1 MKLDRSDIKT
11 EEILDWKGIHLF
23 HFSGSACSQKLRIFF
38 NIKKINWNSHV
49 INLIKQEQFSEWFLG
64 INPRGLVPT
73 LVHDGDVHIESN
85 EIMAYLDD
93 VYKDNKLFPIDL
105 IDEINKDLAFED
117 SLHHD
122 LRRLTFRYIIP
133 HALGKKNP
141 STIDAK
147 EQFEG
152 TIQGKADENKSKEI
166 LFWKNHYQNGITDDE
181 IIESANKFKNIYENF
196 NNILKNQKYLK
207 GDKFTVVD
215 LAWYVSTKRLAM
227 AGIPIE
233 KYKNV
238 QKWFSNL
245 DNDENF
251 KKEIKIDIPIKII
264 AVAIKIINKIKRTY
278 VTDLVKF

>member
-11 EEILDWKGIHLF
+11 VEILDWKGIHLF

-166 LFWKNHYQNGITDDE
+166 LFWKNHYKNGITDDE
-181 IIESANKFKNIYENF
+181 IVESANKFKNIYEDF
-196 NNILKNQKYLK
+196 DKTLKNQKYLK

-251 KKEIKIDIPIKII
+251 KKEINIDMPIKII

>member
-1 MKLDRSDIKT
+1 MKLDKSDIKT
-11 EEILDWKGIHLF
+11 KEILDWKGIHLF

-38 NIKKINWNSHV
+38 NIKNIDWNSHV

-181 IIESANKFKNIYENF
+181 IIESANKFKNIYEDF
-196 NNILKNQKYLK
+196 DKTLKNQKYLK
-207 GDKFTVVD
+207 GDEFTVVD

-245 DNDENF
+245 DNDANF

-264 AVAIKIINKIKRTY
+264 AAAIKIINKIKRTY